1 MNRSLLNSEVSRFI
15 TFEGIDGSG
24 KSTQAKLLA
33 DYLSSEGIRVFLT
46 REPGGGSLGEAIR
59 ADILDRR
66 DIDIEPYAELCL
78 FCADRA
84 QHVREIILPKLRD
97 GYTVICDRYYDSTLA
112 YQGSGREVDP
122 GLVHRMAMASSLGV
136 EPDITFFLSV
146 TVEQALFRLRS
157 REKERN
163 KMDEEP
169 FEFHSR
175 VNEGYRQLIEKRTP
189 RIKVIE
195 ASGSL
200 EEIQMEIRRFFE

>member
-1 MNRSLLNSEVSRFI
+1 MSKFI

-33 DYLSSEGIRVFLT
+33 DYLSGGEEEVFFT
-46 REPGGGSLGEAIR
+46 KEPGEGKLGQAIR
-59 ADILDRR
+59 SEILDRR

-84 QHVREIILPKLRD
+84 QHVRELIVPKLKD
-97 GYTVICDRYYDSTLA
+97 GCTVICDRYYDSTLA
-112 YQGSGREVDP
+112 YQGSGRMLDP
-122 GLVHRMAMASSLGV
+122 DLVFRMAVASSLGV
-136 EPDITFFLSV
+136 EPDITFFLSIP
-146 TVEQALFRLRS
+146 VEQALLRLKDRG
-157 REKERN
+157 KERN

-175 VNEGYRQLIEKRTP
+175 VDKGYRQLIEKGIP

-195 ASGSL
+195 ASGSI
-200 EEIQMEIRRFFE
+200 EETQMEIRRFFE

>member
-1 MNRSLLNSEVSRFI
+1 MSSFI

-24 KSTQAKLLA
+24 KSTQARLLA
-33 DYLSSEGIRVFLT
+33 DYLSGKGTKVFFT
-46 REPGGGSLGEAIR
+46 KEPGEGKLGEAIR
-59 ADILDRR
+59 TEILDRR
-66 DIDIEPYAELCL
+66 DIEIDPYAELCL

-84 QHVREIILPKLRD
+84 QHVRELILPKLEN

-112 YQGSGREVDP
+112 YQGSGRGIDP
-122 GLVHRMAMASSLGV
+122 DLVFRMAMASSLGV
-136 EPDITFFLSV
+136 EPDITFFLSIP
-146 TVEQALFRLRS
+146 VEQALLRLRD

-175 VNEGYRQLIEKRTP
+175 VDEGYRELIEKGIP

-195 ASGSL
+195 ASTSP
-200 EEIQMEIRRFFE
+200 EEVHTEIRRFFE

>member
-1 MNRSLLNSEVSRFI
+1 MSSFI

-24 KSTQAKLLA
+24 KSTQARLLA
-33 DYLSSEGIRVFLT
+33 DYLSGKGTRVFFT
-46 REPGGGSLGEAIR
+46 KEPGEGKLGEAIR
-59 ADILDRR
+59 TEILDRR

-84 QHVREIILPKLRD
+84 QHVRELIVPKLKD
-97 GYTVICDRYYDSTLA
+97 GCTVICDRYYDSTLA
-112 YQGSGREVDP
+112 YQGFGRGLDP
-122 GLVHRMAMASSLGV
+122 NLVSRMAMASSLGV
-136 EPDITFFLSV
+136 EPDITFFLSIP
-146 TVEQALFRLRS
+146 VEQALLRLRD

-175 VNEGYRQLIEKRTP
+175 VDRGYRVLIEKGIP

-195 ASGSL
+195 ASTSP
-200 EEIQMEIRRFFE
+200 EEVHTEIRRFFE

>member
-1 MNRSLLNSEVSRFI
+1 MKRFI

-33 DYLSSEGIRVFLT
+33 DYLSAEGVSVFLT
-46 REPGGGSLGEAIR
+46 REPGGGRLGEAIR
-59 ADILDRR
+59 ADILDRN
-66 DIDIEPYAELCL
+66 DIEIEPYAELCL

-84 QHVREIILPKLRD
+84 QHVREIILPRLRE
-97 GYTVICDRYYDSTLA
+97 GCTVICDRYYDSTLA
-112 YQGSGREVDP
+112 YQGSGRGIDP

-146 TVEQALFRLRS
+146 PVEHALLRLEG

-175 VNEGYRQLIEKRTP
+175 VDEGYRQLIEKGIS
-189 RIKVIE
+189 RIRVIE
-195 ASGSL
+195 ATDSPG
-200 EEIQMEIRRFFE
+200 EIHEQIRRFFR

>member
-1 MNRSLLNSEVSRFI
+1 MSGFI

-24 KSTQAKLLA
+24 KSTQARLLA
-33 DYLSSEGIRVFLT
+33 EYLSDKGTKVFFT
-46 REPGGGSLGEAIR
+46 KEPGEGKLGEAIR
-59 ADILDRR
+59 TEILDRR
-66 DIDIEPYAELCL
+66 DISIEPYAELCL

-84 QHVREIILPKLRD
+84 QHVRELILPKLKD

-112 YQGSGREVDP
+112 YQGSGRGIDP
-122 GLVHRMAMASSLGV
+122 DLVFRMAKASSLGV
-136 EPDITFFLSV
+136 EPDITFFLSIP
-146 TVEQALFRLRS
+146 VEQALSRLKD

-175 VNEGYRQLIEKRTP
+175 VDRGYRELIEKGIP

-195 ASGSL
+195 ASSSP
-200 EEIQMEIRRFFE
+200 EEIHTEIRRFFE